1 MVFFSGD
8 ASAVKRFWLGG
19 QDMAGEDYDQRTA
32 LHLGKFLHPVTSG
45 IIPVNK
51 KFLAS
56 SEGHLEVVRFLV
68 ETACVKISVKDRWG
82 ATPIDNAKQ
91 FKQQEIIDY
100 LNKLNLNDSTR
111 IPGTTNI
118 SYI

>member
-1 MVFFSGD
+1 MKFS
-8 ASAVKRFWLGG
+8 
-19 QDMAGEDYDQRTA
+19 
-32 LHLGKFLHPVTSG
+32 
-45 IIPVNK
+45 
-51 KFLAS
+51 AS

-100 LNKLNLNDSTR
+100 LNKLNLNDSPR
-111 IPGTTNI
+111 ITGTNI
-118 SYI
+118 SHFWKNKNVFFK

>member
-1 MVFFSGD
+1 MHQQSNAFGWV
-8 ASAVKRFWLGG
+8 AKIWLVKI
-19 QDMAGEDYDQRTA
+19 MTNE
-32 LHLGKFLHPVTSG
+32 LHFIWVSLFVLLLPVSSR
-45 IIPVNK
+45 ILPVNK
-51 KFLAS
+51 KILAS

-100 LNKLNLNDSTR
+100 LNKLNLNDSPR
-111 IPGTTNI
+111 IPGI
-118 SYI
+118 GL

>member
-1 MVFFSGD
+1 
-8 ASAVKRFWLGG
+8 
-19 QDMAGEDYDQRTA
+19 MAGEDYDQRTA
-32 LHLGKFLHPVTSG
+32 LHLGKLLHPVTSG
-45 IIPVNK
+45 YLQVYFRLNK
-51 KFLAS
+51 NCLAS

-100 LNKLNLNDSTR
+100 LNKLNLNDSPR
-111 IPGTTNI
+111 IPGATNI
-118 SYI
+118 SDI